1 MPVDFLTTEQ
11 TESYGRF
18 TGEPDELQLAR
29 YFHLDEADKEFI
41 GKSRGDH
48 NRLGIAL
55 QIGCVR
61 FLGTFLTDMNHIPSG
76 VRHFIARQLAIHDIT
91 VLAEYGQRENTRR
104 EHAALIRQHY
114 DYREFAWPWTFRLT
128 RLLYT
133 RSWIS
138 NERPGLLFD
147 LATGWLMQHRIILPG
162 ATRLTA
168 TPGRICRRRHGLH
181 THRTGKV
188 SIHNSIL
195 PGTAASCRRMHT
207 VAIMRC
213 TKTAV
218 SRKRPVWHM
227 PGGKS
232 TTSMPARRPASPP
245 KRSGASVSCMPS
257 RLRYAAVRRTGGWL
271 PEKQEAFR

>member
-76 VRHFIARQLAIHDIT
+76 VRHFTARQLGIRDIT

-114 DYREFAWPWTFRLT
+114 QYREFAWPWTFRLT

-162 ATRLTA
+162 TVAKLAMRQPFVLFKGLTFQKL
-168 TPGRICRRRHGLH
+168 C
-181 THRTGKV
+181 
-188 SIHNSIL
+188 L
-195 PGTAASCRRMHT
+195 PGAF
-207 VAIMRC
+207 
-213 TKTAV
+213 
-218 SRKRPVWHM
+218 RPGDHHNKM
-227 PGGKS
+227 LRPGLCVVH
-232 TTSMPARRPASPP
+232 ASPQY
-245 KRSGASVSCMPS
+245 
-257 RLRYAAVRRTGGWL
+257 L
-271 PEKQEAFR
+271 

>member
-1 MPVDFLTTEQ
+1 MCLIIYNISDGCRNVTKCPSGREADMPVDFLTTEQ

-162 ATRLTA
+162 ATTLTRLISEVREKVRSVA
-168 TPGRICRRRHGLH
+168 KERRWVKAG
-181 THRTGKV
+181 
-188 SIHNSIL
+188 
-195 PGTAASCRRMHT
+195 
-207 VAIMRC
+207 
-213 TKTAV
+213 
-218 SRKRPVWHM
+218 
-227 PGGKS
+227 
-232 TTSMPARRPASPP
+232 
-245 KRSGASVSCMPS
+245 
-257 RLRYAAVRRTGGWL
+257 
-271 PEKQEAFR
+271 

>member
-61 FLGTFLTDMNHIPSG
+61 FLATPHRYESYSFRRPHHL
-76 VRHFIARQLAIHDIT
+76 QLGIRDIT

-114 DYREFAWPWTFRLT
+114 QYREFAWPWTFRLT

-147 LATGWLMQHRIILPG
+147 LATGWLMQHRIIFPG
-162 ATRLTA
+162 ATTLTRLISEIKGKGDVA
-168 TPGRICRRRHGLH
+168 PVEQ
-181 THRTGKV
+181 TG
-188 SIHNSIL
+188 
-195 PGTAASCRRMHT
+195 TDT
-207 VAIMRC
+207 
-213 TKTAV
+213 V
-218 SRKRPVWHM
+218 SRTAFTAGRCCW
-227 PGGKS
+227 GQ
-232 TTSMPARRPASPP
+232 
-245 KRSGASVSCMPS
+245 
-257 RLRYAAVRRTGGWL
+257 LIAAACLYWNH
-271 PEKQEAFR
+271 

>member
-76 VRHFIARQLAIHDIT
+76 VRHFTARQLGIRDIT

-114 DYREFAWPWTFRLT
+114 QYREFAWPWTFRLT
-128 RLLYT
+128 RLLPGINAFT
-133 RSWIS
+133 RCRS
-138 NERPGLLFD
+138 
-147 LATGWLMQHRIILPG
+147 
-162 ATRLTA
+162 LT
-168 TPGRICRRRHGLH
+168 
-181 THRTGKV
+181 
-188 SIHNSIL
+188 SIAL
-195 PGTAASCRRMHT
+195 
-207 VAIMRC
+207 
-213 TKTAV
+213 
-218 SRKRPVWHM
+218 
-227 PGGKS
+227 
-232 TTSMPARRPASPP
+232 
-245 KRSGASVSCMPS
+245 SGALLQIV
-257 RLRYAAVRRTGGWL
+257 GGDKL
-271 PEKQEAFR
+271 IIPFC

>member
-76 VRHFIARQLAIHDIT
+76 VRHFTARQLGIRDIT

-114 DYREFAWPWTFRLT
+114 QYREFAWPWTFRLT
-128 RLLYT
+128 RLLYGT
-133 RSWIS
+133 VAKLAMRQPFVLFKGLTFQKLCLPGAFRPGDHH
-138 NERPGLLFD
+138 NKMLRPGLCVV
-147 LATGWLMQHRIILPG
+147 H
-162 ATRLTA
+162 
-168 TPGRICRRRHGLH
+168 
-181 THRTGKV
+181 
-188 SIHNSIL
+188 
-195 PGTAASCRRMHT
+195 
-207 VAIMRC
+207 
-213 TKTAV
+213 
-218 SRKRPVWHM
+218 
-227 PGGKS
+227 
-232 TTSMPARRPASPP
+232 ASPQY
-245 KRSGASVSCMPS
+245 
-257 RLRYAAVRRTGGWL
+257 L
-271 PEKQEAFR
+271 

>member
-76 VRHFIARQLAIHDIT
+76 VRHFTARQLGIRDIT

-114 DYREFAWPWTFRLT
+114 QYREFALAPTFRLT

-138 NERPGLLFD
+138 NERP
-147 LATGWLMQHRIILPG
+147 
-162 ATRLTA
+162 
-168 TPGRICRRRHGLH
+168 
-181 THRTGKV
+181 
-188 SIHNSIL
+188 
-195 PGTAASCRRMHT
+195 
-207 VAIMRC
+207 
-213 TKTAV
+213 
-218 SRKRPVWHM
+218 
-227 PGGKS
+227 
-232 TTSMPARRPASPP
+232 RPAF
-245 KRSGASVSCMPS
+245 RSGDRVA
-257 RLRYAAVRRTGGWL
+257 YAALLQIVGGDKL
-271 PEKQEAFR
+271 IIPFC